1 MPSLVSKIA
10 PSDLKGT
17 AMGVYNTLQ
26 SVGVF
31 SGGIIGS
38 RLYAQYGFG
47 GVFVFCGAIGMAW
60 FALAARA
67 PAPKPVKNIMFAVP
81 PAWQGDLGSLKT
93 AIQTTAG
100 VESIAFS
107 HDNQTLFIKAL
118 QQGFDEAAIQTILS
132 TGANKCL

>member
-10 PSDLKGT
+10 PGDLKGT

-38 RLYAQYGFG
+38 RLYAQYGFN
-47 GVFVFCGAIGMAW
+47 GVFIFCGAIGVVW
-60 FALAARA
+60 WLLAACA
-67 PAPKPVKNIMFAVP
+67 PAPKPVKNVMFAIP
-81 PAWQGDLGSLKT
+81 EAWQGDLGSLKT
-93 AIQTTAG
+93 ALQGSIG

-107 HDNQTLFIKAL
+107 QDNKTLFIKAL
-118 QQGFDEAAIQTILS
+118 QQGFDEANIQTILL
-132 TGANKCL
+132 TGANKCH